1 MEIPSDGRLCV
12 GRTRSA
18 GTSQG
23 GRVATVQHWSQTRLQ
38 GWLCFVNAL
47 VLAKVMLF
55 AEDLHVAEGF
65 RDRALFY
72 LIVLRSAVFSIILV
86 CFDILEEVLV
96 GMFHGKTFAQ
106 SIPMLGGGGLEGVL
120 LVGVIIFVVLIPF
133 FGYQEIARVM
143 GKDEL
148 LSLMFTKKSYFRS
161 DRTENESRIGPR
173 QIAPKDGDHRVSW
186 QLQTTKLHGAEA
198 RPTEHIIP
206 LLGSN

>member
-1 MEIPSDGRLCV
+1 MRSIPINKQRAKEKLIAETWKFLVMVGYVWVVLALLELHRAVVLRQYNIGHRLNYRV
-12 GRTRSA
+12 GFA
-18 GTSQG
+18 
-23 GRVATVQHWSQTRLQ
+23 L
-38 GWLCFVNAL
+38 LNAV
-47 VLAKVMLF
+47 VLAKVMLV
-55 AEDLHVAEGF
+55 AEDLHVADGF

-72 LIVLRSAVFSIILV
+72 LIILRSFVFSIILV

-148 LSLMFTKKSYFRS
+148 LSLMFTKRAIS
-161 DRTENESRIGPR
+161 
-173 QIAPKDGDHRVSW
+173 A
-186 QLQTTKLHGAEA
+186 QTGQKTKAG
-198 RPTEHIIP
+198 
-206 LLGSN
+206 